1 MPLPAGPGATTGTV
15 LIDGFWAADW
25 TIIRGR
31 DRAVLEIRPF
41 GPLGVSGPDAIAAE
55 GGRLLEFAAPAAAH
69 DVRFCTAS

>member
-25 TIIRGR
+25 TITRSR
-31 DRAVLEIRPF
+31 DRAVLEIRLF
-41 GPLGVSGPDAIAAE
+41 SPLGVSRPDAIAAE

-69 DVRFCTAS
+69 DIRITPVS